1 MRILLRGEVFRLKSG
16 GEISG
21 KVVSRGERGEYVVS
35 SDGVRLTLTRRQI
48 DRVLQDDDV
57 DLQYQRLSRELFD
70 TVESHHEMAR
80 WCKKNRRSKLA
91 RLHLERVLE
100 LDPADEVARQAL
112 GYQLH
117 RGRWL
122 TRDELMA
129 ARGMRRYDGDYRTP
143 QDIALRESTKQREKT
158 QNDWFLKIRTWVGW
172 LDSRR
177 AGEAAQL
184 ISQID
189 DPQAAVGIVKLLDGE
204 ENPRI
209 RDLLTETL
217 AGLRSPLA
225 VTTLVD
231 FSLNDPDPEVR
242 LQCLD
247 YLLRFHQPI
256 NLEPYVQALN
266 DRTYSNEI
274 INRSAV
280 ALEQIGNPAA
290 ISPLIDA
297 LVTTHTFKNVNA
309 QVGNVNAGM
318 SSAPGGAGGGL
329 SMGGKK
335 NPTIRRS
342 LNNAKVR
349 EALIELTGGQDFEF
363 DERTWRR
370 WFVKQQMSAVVD
382 ARRDQ

>member
-1 MRILLRGEVFRLKSG
+1 
-16 GEISG
+16 
-21 KVVSRGERGEYVVS
+21 
-35 SDGVRLTLTRRQI
+35 
-48 DRVLQDDDV
+48 
-57 DLQYQRLSRELFD
+57 
-70 TVESHHEMAR
+70 
-80 WCKKNRRSKLA
+80 
-91 RLHLERVLE
+91 
-100 LDPADEVARQAL
+100 
-112 GYQLH
+112 
-117 RGRWL
+117 
-122 TRDELMA
+122 
-129 ARGMRRYDGDYRTP
+129 MRRYDGDYRTP

-177 AGEAAQL
+177 ASEAAQL

-209 RDLLTETL
+209 RNLLTETL

-247 YLLRFHQPI
+247 YLMRFHQPI

-329 SMGGKK
+329 AMGGKK
-335 NPTIRRS
+335 NPTVRRS

>member
-1 MRILLRGEVFRLKSG
+1 MLRGEVFQLKSG

-21 KVVSRGERGEYVVS
+21 KVVSRGERGEYVVNA
-35 SDGVRLTLTRRQI
+35 DGVRLTLTRRQI

-100 LDPADEVARQAL
+100 LDPTDEVARQAL

-117 RGRWL
+117 RGQWL

-184 ISQID
+184 ISQIE

-247 YLLRFHQPI
+247 YLMRFHQPI

-297 LVTTHTFKNVNA
+297 LVTTHTFRNNNA
-309 QVGNVNAGM
+309 PIGNMNAAIGN
-318 SSAPGGAGGGL
+318 APGGGGGGGL
-329 SMGGKK
+329 NVGGNK
-335 NPTIRRS
+335 NKTVRKD